1 MKRDTAAAETSIAD
15 LQDLRAFCQ
24 VVDLG
29 SITAAAKALGET
41 KGSVSRRL
49 TRLERALGVVV
60 VQRSPRRVQATE
72 DGIAYRARVG
82 RALELLDDAAVQVQQ
97 ARTAPHGHLRIT
109 AATDIGLSVVA
120 P

>member
-1 MKRDTAAAETSIAD
+1 MPRESDTIAPHMKRHDVADGESAAD

-49 TRLERALGVVV
+49 SRLESTLGVVV

-72 DGIAYRARVG
+72 DGMAYRARVG
-82 RALELLDDAAVQVQQ
+82 RALELLDDAATQVQQ
-97 ARTAPHGHLRIT
+97 ALTAPHG
-109 AATDIGLSVVA
+109 
-120 P
+120 